1 MEAVLDEARS
11 RGVREV
17 RLEVIAEN
25 ERAIPLYER
34 LGFEHTRE
42 LEVWTLDG
50 APGEHRE
57 TSADEAQGWIRE
69 HRRAREPWQRDDAT
83 LAHLDSLTGLTAD
96 GGAAVVRA
104 QNGRVAVQQIVG
116 TDAACT
122 ELLEAARSLGES
134 LSILNLP
141 EGDPA
146 GNALR
151 VLGGQVAVRQHEMAL
166 ALA

>member
-1 MEAVLDEARS
+1 
-11 RGVREV
+11 
-17 RLEVIAEN
+17 
-25 ERAIPLYER
+25 
-34 LGFEHTRE
+34 
-42 LEVWTLDG
+42 
-50 APGEHRE
+50 
-57 TSADEAQGWIRE
+57 
-69 HRRAREPWQRDDAT
+69 
-83 LAHLDSLTGLTAD
+83 
-96 GGAAVVRA
+96 
-104 QNGRVAVQQIVG
+104 VQQIVG